1 MTYAIDL
8 IGTFVFALSG
18 LATAAEKRFDIF
30 GAGII
35 ALVTAV
41 GGGTLRDLLIGSL
54 PVGWM
59 QDLNYLLV
67 IVLAIPVSFFLR
79 RKIMRLRRTLFLFD
93 AIGIGLFTVL
103 GLTKTL
109 SVGLS
114 PLIAVLMGA
123 VSAVFGGVLRD
134 ILCNEVPLI
143 FRQEIYASA
152 CLLGGGVFLLLRQ
165 MGLGMDWCMVV
176 TVTLVVAV
184 RVLAV
189 KRGWALP
196 KLR

>member
-30 GAGII
+30 GAAII

-41 GGGTLRDLLIGSL
+41 GGGTIRDVLIGAT

-59 QDLNYLLV
+59 QDLNYLAV
-67 IVLAIPVSFFLR
+67 IGGAIVIGYFFHK
-79 RKIMRLRRTLFLFD
+79 KIMRLRRTLFLFD
-93 AIGIGLFTVL
+93 AIGIGLFTIL

-109 SVGLS
+109 SLGLS
-114 PLIAVLMGA
+114 PVIAVLMGT
-123 VSAVFGGVLRD
+123 VSAVFGGVVRD
-134 ILCNEVPLI
+134 ILCNAVPLI

-152 CLLGGGVFLLLRQ
+152 CLIGGIIFLLLRY
-165 MGLGMDWCMVV
+165 LGMDMDWSMSL
-176 TVTLVVAV
+176 TIAFIVAL

-189 KRGWALP
+189 KRGWSLP
-196 KLR
+196 QLK